1 MHWWQR
7 YMWWHLAATAPVGG
21 QMKPHARIIGK
32 QSGKTVVLRT
42 CASMTPASNW
52 KMLPGQKVLSS
63 HVFSDSITQ
72 HVYPSTVFWDT
83 AVNGTTQ
90 RKIIV
95 VIPQSFQRNLVY
107 KEIKDSGHA
116 LARRATNLIC
126 CFEDSQKKTP
136 CSLPVCKPMPSQIV
150 WFWSLK
156 APRVPKKTSVF
167 TQNHAN
173 LHFNNTFN
181 NIHLSSIFH
190 IFLVCMT

>member
-1 MHWWQR
+1 
-7 YMWWHLAATAPVGG
+7 
-21 QMKPHARIIGK
+21 MKPHARIIGK

-72 HVYPSTVFWDT
+72 HVYPSTVFRDIS
-83 AVNGTTQ
+83 VNGTIQ

-116 LARRATNLIC
+116 LARRPTNLIC
-126 CFEDSQKKTP
+126 CVEDLQ
-136 CSLPVCKPMPSQIV
+136 
-150 WFWSLK
+150 
-156 APRVPKKTSVF
+156 PKKHLVPFLFESHAIPNCMILKPKNTKSAQKTSLF
-167 TQNHAN
+167 TQNHATCK
-173 LHFNNTFN
+173 NNNAFN

-190 IFLVCMT
+190 IFRMCV